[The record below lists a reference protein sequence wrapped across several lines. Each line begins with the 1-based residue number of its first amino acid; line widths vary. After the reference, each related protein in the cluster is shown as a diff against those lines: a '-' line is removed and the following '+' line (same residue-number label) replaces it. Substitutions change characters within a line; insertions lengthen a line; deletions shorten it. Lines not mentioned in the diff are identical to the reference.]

1 MIRILILGAGR
12 SAYHVIA
19 YLLEQSKHQHWQIR
33 IADQH
38 FSSQTLAL
46 KERYTAEWIQ
56 VDLNSETEWNAIF
69 SNVHLVISLLPPNWH
84 TKVAQTAVSEGIH
97 MATASYTSDE
107 MRKLEPEILKKELF
121 FLNECG
127 LDPGI
132 DHASAM
138 DIISGLQAQGHTID
152 AFYSYCGGLPSHNTK
167 TDSWAYKFSWNPR
180 NVIIAGQSHARFL
193 EFGNESVIPYL
204 QIFKRAEVI
213 SINGQEYDAYAN
225 RDSISYINTYGLNG
239 IQHFK
244 RGTLRRKGYCKAW
257 DIFVS
262 LGLTDDTLLLNIA
275 EPLSF
280 ANLIRKFLPPVST
293 SIEKAMLQHSG
304 HLLDTE
310 LEAYLIDLHF
320 NDFICQPQQA
330 TPAQLLQQLL
340 EQRWKLQ
347 PEDADLVVMCHIIK
361 YQRADGLRFKRISTF
376 ELEGNSAIDT
386 AMSKTVGLP
395 LAIAVTAFLNG
406 QIPLSGLQI
415 PTHPLLRDVILK
427 GLKLQGLAF
436 KETDEPLN

>member
-1 MIRILILGAGR
+1 MTRILILGAGR

-19 YLLEQSKHQHWQIR
+19 YLLEQSKHQNWQIR
-33 IADQH
+33 IADQY
-38 FSSQTLAL
+38 FSPQTLAL
-46 KERYTAEWIQ
+46 KAQHSAEWIQ
-56 VDLNSETEWNAIF
+56 VDLNSDTEWNAIF
-69 SNVHLVISLLPPNWH
+69 SNVYFVISLLPPNWH
-84 TKVAQTAVSEGIH
+84 LKVAQKAVLEGIH
-97 MATASYTSDE
+97 MATASYTSNE
-107 MRKLEPEILKKELF
+107 IHKLEPEILKKGLF

-138 DIISGLQAQGHTID
+138 EVISGLKAEGHTIE
-152 AFYSYCGGLPSHNTK
+152 AFYSYCGGLTSHRTK

-180 NVIIAGQSHARFL
+180 NVILAGQSHARFL
-193 EFGNESVIPYL
+193 EFGIESIIPYF

-213 SINGQEYDAYAN
+213 TINGLEYDAYAN
-225 RDSISYINTYGLNG
+225 RDSISYIDTYGLKG

-257 DIFVS
+257 DVFVS
-262 LGLTDDTLLLNIA
+262 LGLTDDSVLLNIA
-275 EPLSF
+275 EPITF
-280 ANLIRKFLPPVST
+280 ENVIRKFLPSVSI
-293 SIEKAMLQHSG
+293 SIEKAMLQYSG
-304 HLLDTE
+304 HILDTE
-310 LEAYLIDLHF
+310 LEAYLIDLNF

-347 PEDADLVVMCHIIK
+347 PEDTDLVVMCHVFN
-361 YQRADGLRFKRISTF
+361 YQRSDGLRFKRISTF

-395 LAIAVTAFLNG
+395 LAIAVTAFLKG
-406 QIPLSGLQI
+406 QIKLSGIQI
-415 PTHPLLRDVILK
+415 PTQPLLRDVILK
-427 GLKLQGLAF
+427 GLKWQGLEF
-436 KETDEPLN
+436 KEIDEPLN